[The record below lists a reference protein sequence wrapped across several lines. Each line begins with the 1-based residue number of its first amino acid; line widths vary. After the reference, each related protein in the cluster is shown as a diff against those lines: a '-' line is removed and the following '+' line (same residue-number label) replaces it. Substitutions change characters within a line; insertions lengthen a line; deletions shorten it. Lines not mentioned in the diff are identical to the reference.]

1 MLTRRVF
8 LAACAAVAVA
18 GLARAADKP
27 MTFEIYTDKS
37 DEFRWRL
44 KDGDDKIL
52 GTSGQGYVKKADCKD
67 MVDKFIKDISNYT
80 FEVYESEKK
89 KGDFRWH
96 IKAKNGQTVGA
107 SSGGYKSKTDAE
119 KVVDEVKKEVKDAK
133 VVDKTKEK

>member
-37 DEFRWRL
+37 NEFRWRL
-44 KDGDDKIL
+44 KDGEDKTL

-96 IKAKNGQTVGA
+96 IKAKNGQIVGA
-107 SSGGYKSKTDAE
+107 SSGGYKSKADAE

-133 VVDKTKEK
+133 VDDKTKDK